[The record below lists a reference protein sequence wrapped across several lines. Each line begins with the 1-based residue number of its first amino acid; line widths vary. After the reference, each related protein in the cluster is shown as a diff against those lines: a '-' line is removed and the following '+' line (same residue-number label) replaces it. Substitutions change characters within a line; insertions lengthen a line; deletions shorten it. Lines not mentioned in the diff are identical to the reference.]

1 MRWTFDKRSSKCV
14 SIEKSATLGR
24 SHDTV
29 LVGSGKDTIQ
39 ILGGVVGSVEHMW
52 VAVPLA
58 LPTGDIPAFV
68 GPELVDGLVDTARF
82 HQPKIVLTSP
92 NMIAAELPPHSDGSE
107 RVVISFFN
115 VAQRD
120 CGMQAAGTIQGAPV
134 KLTEWVYPKGAL
146 ARTFHCEKVC
156 EAHIDFKHANAA
168 DEVCADERILTDQF
182 HLLGIEKPS
191 GFQVVV
197 YGSLQR
203 DVDRTGAFTQGKCD
217 KEVPPSKRRR
227 PGLHAVPKIYASI
240 VVKKCK

>member
-68 GPELVDGLVDTARF
+68 GPELIDGLVDTARF

-107 RVVISFFN
+107 RVVINFFN

-120 CGMQAAGTIQGAPV
+120 CSV
-134 KLTEWVYPKGAL
+134 SSRW
-146 ARTFHCEKVC
+146 
-156 EAHIDFKHANAA
+156 
-168 DEVCADERILTDQF
+168 
-182 HLLGIEKPS
+182 
-191 GFQVVV
+191 
-197 YGSLQR
+197 
-203 DVDRTGAFTQGKCD
+203 
-217 KEVPPSKRRR
+217 RR
-227 PGLHAVPKIYASI
+227 PRVSIRSMQLWSPTRNTAAKTQPDSSSKTLSRLAVARPSPASD
-240 VVKKCK
+240 